1 MRFAL
6 MAACLTIPLLG
17 AVLAAIALEK
27 PTTSTVVIH

>member
-6 MAACLTIPLLG
+6 MATCLSILLLG

-27 PTTSTVVIH
+27 PITTTAVVH